1 MFSVLFNKLFFKG
14 FIVLQSVKL
23 NSFSQNC
30 LLYQLN
36 NNKFVAYSCKEHLL
50 DFKYRFVDILKS
62 TLFFPAKRLIGL
74 IQFLA
79 VMYPEPSRREQYALK
94 KVTIETIDRDQ
105 IYAPGSVP
113 PGLIVPSKDRLR
125 HLLQRVD
132 FLAKKMDIQ
141 RPFNVYSSSKQI
153 GTGCGGGTYSRRSPY
168 IQFDLKIIN
177 LPDDQ
182 LDAVIVH
189 EITHA
194 KENHSLKQLVLS
206 ATALSVDVMV
216 GIFFPFFTIFGAEF
230 ISSMICRSYQRYHE
244 KRCDLAAM
252 RLLGTGRGLSAFFED
267 IAKKSVEL
275 KNTTDFDSFVKKLD
289 PRRVAAL
296 QLKKKLT
303 PAYMKKVQERITPD
317 GNNRRDFAHPTLT
330 SRAELGR
337 QFSAGR
343 HFSCS
348 NFHCVALA

>member
-1 MFSVLFNKLFFKG
+1 M
-14 FIVLQSVKL
+14 LQSAKL
-23 NSFSQNC
+23 NC
-30 LLYQLN
+30 LFAQYN
-36 NNKFVAYSCKEHLL
+36 NNQTVVYSSKERLL

-62 TLFFPAKRLIGL
+62 AIFFPTRRVIGL
-74 IQFLA
+74 IQILA
-79 VMYPEPSRREQYALK
+79 VMYPQASSREKYALK
-94 KVTIETIDRDQ
+94 KVSLETIDQDQ

-113 PGLIVPSKDRLR
+113 PGLNVPSKDRLK

-141 RPFNVYSSSKQI
+141 RPFNVYTSSKQI

-194 KENHSLKQLVLS
+194 KENHSFKQLILS

-216 GIFFPFFTIFGAEF
+216 GIFFPFFTILGAEAVAS
-230 ISSMICRSYQRYHE
+230 IVCRSYQRYHE

-252 RLLGTGRGLSAFFED
+252 RLLGTGRGISAFFED
-267 IAKKSVEL
+267 IAKKNMEL

-289 PRRVAAL
+289 PRRTAAL

-337 QFSAGR
+337 QFSTVR
-343 HFSCS
+343 QFSHTKFLYAAS
-348 NFHCVALA
+348 A

>member
-1 MFSVLFNKLFFKG
+1 M
-14 FIVLQSVKL
+14 VLQSSK
-23 NSFSQNC
+23 SNC
-30 LLYQLN
+30 LSHKCLLSRSN
-36 NNKFVAYSCKEHLL
+36 NNQSFAYSSKERLL
-50 DFKYRFVDILKS
+50 DFKYRIVDILKS
-62 TLFFPAKRLIGL
+62 AVLFPKERVIRLIG
-74 IQFLA
+74 FLA
-79 VMYPEPSRREQYALK
+79 VMYPQPSKREKNALK
-94 KVTIETIDRDQ
+94 KVTVETIDRDQ

-113 PGLIVPSKDRLR
+113 CGLNVPSKDRLK

-141 RPFNVYSSSKQI
+141 RPFNVYTSSKQI

-194 KENHSLKQLVLS
+194 KENHSFKYLILS
-206 ATALSVDVMV
+206 ATALSVDIVV
-216 GIFFPFFTIFGAEF
+216 GIFFPFFTILGAEVV
-230 ISSMICRSYQRYHE
+230 SSMLCRSYQRYHE

-252 RLLGTGRGLSAFFED
+252 RLLGTGRGISAFFENA
-267 IAKKSVEL
+267 AKKNVEL
-275 KNTTDFDSFVKKLD
+275 KNTTDFDSIVKKLD
-289 PRRVAAL
+289 PRHVAYL
-296 QLKKKLT
+296 QLKNKLT

-337 QFSAGR
+337 RFSAVSQFSHAN
-343 HFSCS
+343 SLCAAS
-348 NFHCVALA
+348 A